1 MSWLKSRDLFE
12 KAVNNWPAKVLSVF
26 LAIVLFVFHRMS
38 ALEERFFSVPLII
51 ETNGDLT
58 PSSSYPRMIRVT
70 LRGDANSIYPI
81 VEEDIVPYLDMT
93 KYTEAGSFRA
103 PVEVRKQ
110 GTAMGVDPLEIGV
123 DPLEITLELDHKVS
137 KYVPLTPIY
146 QGYVESGYELVS
158 YSLDPAQ
165 AAIEGPQ
172 KLMAGITELNTEY
185 VELSGRNADF
195 STSVRIL
202 NRDPLIII
210 RGSGTTE
217 FRGFIRAAI
226 IIRNI
231 DQIPIE
237 ISGLDEEL
245 SAEAEIREGA
255 IRLEGSQNELENYV
269 PQGTIMRLDCSGIT
283 QEGSRLIPVTV
294 TVPPQFTVSRIEP
307 AEVMVV
313 ISRKNTEES

>member
-1 MSWLKSRDLFE
+1 MSWLNSRELFV

-38 ALEERFFSVPLII
+38 ALEERFFSVPLLI
-51 ETNGDLT
+51 ETNGGLT

-93 KYTEAGSFRA
+93 KYTEAGSYRA
-103 PVEVRKQ
+103 PVAVRKQ

-137 KYVPLTPIY
+137 KYVPLTPMY
-146 QGYVESGYELVS
+146 QGYVETGYELVS

-165 AAIEGPQ
+165 VSIEGPL
-172 KLMAGITELNTEY
+172 KVMTGITELNTEY

-195 STSVRIL
+195 SISVRIL

-210 RGSGTTE
+210 RGSGVTE
-217 FRGFIRAAI
+217 FRGFVRAAI

-231 DQIPIE
+231 DQLPIE
-237 ISGLDEEL
+237 IRGLGKNFT
-245 SAEAEIREGA
+245 AEAETREGT

-269 PQGTIMRLDCSGIT
+269 PEGSIMYLDCSGIT
-283 QEGSRLIPVTV
+283 EEGSYTVPVTV
-294 TVPPQFTVSRIEP
+294 TVPPQFTISRIEP

-313 ISRKNTEES
+313 INRK